1 MQEKNEILKKFS
13 INLKKFRK
21 EKNLTQLEVAVH
33 LNIPRSLYLRYE
45 SLNNVADIRLS
56 NLVKIAEFFKKSLDD
71 FIK

>member
-13 INLKKFRK
+13 KNLRKFRK
-21 EKNLTQLEVAVH
+21 EKNLTQLEIAVY

-56 NLVKIAEFFKKSLDD
+56 NLVKIAEYFKKSLDD

>member
-13 INLKKFRK
+13 KNLKKFRK
-21 EKNLTQLEVAVH
+21 EKNMTQLEVAVN

-45 SLNNVADIRLS
+45 SLNNIADIRLS
-56 NLVKIAEFFKKSLDD
+56 NLVKIAEFFKKSLDA